1 MVRPTTNAC
10 AECKRRKRICPACKE
25 KAQITLEPPIESG
38 GRPTRTVSSRLTFE
52 EEHHSPQ
59 QHTLRDQRQ
68 VDHKRRQSPP
78 RPASRKS
85 RKTTTTAATPTA
97 TSTLDSWLLA
107 ASVEAAVAKAAK
119 LLALADTPAE
129 VAAQVQGQIR
139 ELATEKGRLESEVAA
154 AERKTKNVEAK
165 LKRAETSIL
174 KLRLEVAAVLQ
185 ADYEPTERHKA
196 LLAEAVG
203 TGYGPHESGKRLLR
217 MHAAEIVEHIQRKA
231 GDDIVKQ
238 MELGK
243 AVHGRLSTRASSA
256 HEDETMINAAIV
268 DSVREWCAT
277 LKTVYNGRFP
287 NEVRA
292 GYLKVLQ
299 SVGLKCTA
307 RRGPYT
313 AAATARVLGV
323 KAKHLIIERLRWEDW
338 LTGDTDQFLELR
350 VAMRRDKFPEE
361 WADFIV
367 DMWLSEDITRQ
378 SESAVHVCRNP
389 KSRKDKYEYRIHW
402 LEKKNR
408 RCGAHHQRE
417 R

>member
-1 MVRPTTNAC
+1 MMRPTKGC
-10 AECKRRKRICPACKE
+10 PECKAKRRICSTCRQTQQTTP
-25 KAQITLEPPIESG
+25 EPPIEC
-38 GRPTRTVSSRLTFE
+38 
-52 EEHHSPQ
+52 
-59 QHTLRDQRQ
+59 
-68 VDHKRRQSPP
+68 P
-78 RPASRKS
+78 RPRRTTPSQNATYEEQYHTQNAHRLRNHRRADGKRKTAPAHNAPNTDSRKLQ
-85 RKTTTTAATPTA
+85 KTATPTA
-97 TSTLDSWLLA
+97 TSTLDRWLLT

-402 LEKKNR
+402 LEKKSKMWCASSTR
-408 RCGAHHQRE
+408 KVR
-417 R
+417 